1 MLLGIGSFKLYC
13 MVAHFLHARQ
23 RSSEHREELD
33 HLASCVLGFF
43 DFYGAQE
50 KKRGE
55 GVGSGSW
62 SGGGRGQR
70 KGLTDVWDQESVV
83 ILRPLDWGARDGN
96 SLRVDF
102 GDVRM
107 IKTCVKR
114 FRATA
119 ADLRA
124 ALGACPASSEPM
136 FYEDKVGDLGGGE
149 RELHA
154 SSVRALA
161 PKLGLVGRFMD
172 LTELFAFRVA
182 SLEKAAA
189 QRGSE
194 PRSARGGRD
203 AALSLGTSPVVLEV
217 AAVEEDEPGEE
228 EEEVE
233 NAEDV
238 YYYDPLED
246 GEDASNDIQLNLS

>member
-1 MLLGIGSFKLYC
+1 
-13 MVAHFLHARQ
+13 
-23 RSSEHREELD
+23 
-33 HLASCVLGFF
+33 
-43 DFYGAQE
+43 
-50 KKRGE
+50 
-55 GVGSGSW
+55 
-62 SGGGRGQR
+62 
-70 KGLTDVWDQESVV
+70 
-83 ILRPLDWGARDGN
+83 
-96 SLRVDF
+96 
-102 GDVRM
+102 M

-124 ALGACPASSEPM
+124 ALAACPASFQPT

-203 AALSLGTSPVVLEV
+203 AALSLGTSPAIGQASAVLEV

-228 EEEVE
+228 DEEEAE
-233 NAEDV
+233 NTEDV

-246 GEDASNDIQLNLS
+246 GEDASNDMQLNLS